1 MTDQLA
7 LKLRNKFQELA
18 LNFNLDPGLNR
29 VNIIGNPE
37 CDPQPNLSPSNTRRH
52 AYAVCYSI
60 GDVNCPAFV
69 RKHLGLPLGEN
80 IFDPEI
86 PAFKRKELGLKLQP
100 YHMEAQ
106 NAGYPFFPDP

>member
-18 LNFNLDPGLNR
+18 LNFNLDPGLNH

-37 CDPQPNLSPSNTRRH
+37 RSPEGRF

-100 YHMEAQ
+100 YHTEAQ
-106 NAGYPFFPDP
+106 NAGYPFFHDP